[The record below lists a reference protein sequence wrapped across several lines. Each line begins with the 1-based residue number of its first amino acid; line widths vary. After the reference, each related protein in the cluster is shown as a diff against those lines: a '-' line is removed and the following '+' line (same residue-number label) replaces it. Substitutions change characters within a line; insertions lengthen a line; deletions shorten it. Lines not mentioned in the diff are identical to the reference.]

1 MLHFATILAADITI
15 KISASIWSISLSIIL
30 SLIIAII
37 IGLIARFILKDRSS
51 IGFIGAIIAAF
62 IGIWLATQ
70 IIIIQGIGDIFI
82 SGIPI
87 IRALIGAIIL
97 VIIWD
102 LITIIIA
109 RRRIYGIAEK
119 SNLTLK

>member
-1 MLHFATILAADITI
+1 MLQLATVLANGVTI
-15 KISASIWSISLSIIL
+15 RISDNFWSIAINIIL
-30 SLIIAII
+30 SLIIAAI
-37 IGLIARFILKDRSS
+37 IGSIARFILKDRSP

-102 LITIIIA
+102 LITIIIT
-109 RRRIYGIAEK
+109 RRRRYSIA
-119 SNLTLK
+119 

>member
-1 MLHFATILAADITI
+1 MLHFASILATGITI

-37 IGLIARFILKDRSS
+37 IGLIAKLIVRDRIP
-51 IGFIGAIIAAF
+51 IGFIGSTIAAF
-62 IGIWLATQ
+62 IGIWLMTQ

-82 SGIPI
+82 FGIPI

-97 VIIWD
+97 VILWGIMS
-102 LITIIIA
+102 IIIA
-109 RRRIYGIAEK
+109 RWRNYGIPRPA
-119 SNLTLK
+119 